1 MRRSRSARSS
11 SLTSARS
18 SARRTAS
25 STVVCRSSASR
36 SASSRTLSSLMKKG
50 HQDHSGYTVWIKDIP
65 NKLHRQ
71 EASLLERALR
81 FYYTSLNSR
90 EGRRLV
96 TADAT
101 RDTAFA
107 LSARSGM
114 TGRVHMTTKA
124 ETGATFVRL
133 YEDHGEVL
141 KFCGDEFDFT
151 DCGGHLPHI
160 GDIIVDSGV
169 TEGMDRMDPANC
181 RLHKSSPG
189 TSCQG
194 LTWMVCITLAS
205 SFKSRNGC
213 KKEVNIL
220 PG

>member
-11 SLTSARS
+11 PGQRPLERPPN
-18 SARRTAS
+18 R
-25 STVVCRSSASR
+25 VVHGRVPQPSQPLRQLAD
-36 SASSRTLSSLMKKG
+36 AVVADEEG
-50 HQDHSGYTVWIKDIP
+50 HQDHSGYTVWITDIP

-169 TEGMDRMDPANC
+169 TEGMDRMDPANR
-181 RLHKSSPG
+181 RLHEVVARYLMPRSHMDG
-189 TSCQG
+189 VHYTC
-194 LTWMVCITLAS
+194 LVV
-205 SFKSRNGC
+205 KSRNGC